1 MVTAEKV
8 DEVVPVAEG
17 AEDATREEELAQV
30 EDEQMA
36 LIHRQSLNSPSS
48 RRSKLQPSVLLLLS
62 SKQKLDLV
70 PAYLPEL

>member
-1 MVTAEKV
+1 MAVGEEV
-8 DEVVPVAEG
+8 DEVVDVAEA
-17 AEDATREEELAQV
+17 AEEAAREEELAQV

-36 LIHRQSLNSPSS
+36 LIHRQSLKSRSS
-48 RRSKLQPSVLLLLS
+48 RRSKLHPLVLQLSS